1 MTINPLPVATIRDRW
16 GTCSPGLT
24 GIWLGMVRRS
34 RHARAAMPVRMIL
47 LVLSLLALAVMPVR
61 AASITWLHQQPV
73 RVAVMD
79 PDMAFT
85 AQTAAGECPLHAALH
100 DAPSDQKG
108 GDHDHDNRGA
118 TPMAKGAGACCV
130 AWCVS
135 PALPVSLAPLRFPP
149 PSGFLLPAGLPG
161 PDGRQD
167 SPPLR
172 PPRA

>member
-1 MTINPLPVATIRDRW
+1 
-16 GTCSPGLT
+16 
-24 GIWLGMVRRS
+24 
-34 RHARAAMPVRMIL
+34 MPVRIFL
-47 LVLSLLALAVMPVR
+47 LILSLIALAVMPVR

-73 RVAVMD
+73 RVAVMNTG
-79 PDMAFT
+79 MTFT
-85 AQTAAGECPLHAALH
+85 TQTAAAECPLHAALH
-100 DAPSDQKG
+100 GAPSDHKG
-108 GDHDHDNRGA
+108 SSHDRDNRGA
-118 TPMAKGAGACCV
+118 TPMAKGASACCV